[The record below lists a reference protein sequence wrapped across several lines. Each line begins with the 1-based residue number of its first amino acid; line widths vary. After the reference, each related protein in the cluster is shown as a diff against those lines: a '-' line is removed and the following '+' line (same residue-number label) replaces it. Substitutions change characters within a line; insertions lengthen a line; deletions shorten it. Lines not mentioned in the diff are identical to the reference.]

1 MKKGVSIFVDADGK
15 SIDALARMIQL
26 RGEHLGETSKDA
38 TVAAVI
44 DVLLSLRAS
53 TRSAVKR
60 QRFPGVK
67 IRRRADLRPSWRGYA
82 QRCLRMG
89 ESVFTPPNNMAVVWH
104 EVKGFKDRDLKVF
117 EVVPEHENNRP
128 YFVVTAGEKA
138 AKECEKKRALRR
150 VKNYGGIARRALGHA
165 MAKCSTRNVSDPAG
179 MKADVKAS
187 QLAFVEV
194 MNYGAHYAVEVRD
207 TLDYATLALKG
218 GRGDVNLA
226 IQKAAN
232 KIAGQIKQ
240 HLKKVGDFK
249 TQVSTPFPGI
259 RRGSK

>member
-128 YFVVTAGEKA
+128 YFVVAAGEKA

-150 VKNYGGIARRALGHA
+150 VKNYGGIARRARHVGENLLRPQGRRRLFRRQRARRRRAVPAARAPRVRLHGRVERGAAHRRRRQRRPDERHA
-165 MAKCSTRNVSDPAG
+165 AG
-179 MKADVKAS
+179 
-187 QLAFVEV
+187 
-194 MNYGAHYAVEVRD
+194 VRRES
-207 TLDYATLALKG
+207 LVL
-218 GRGDVNLA
+218 
-226 IQKAAN
+226 
-232 KIAGQIKQ
+232 
-240 HLKKVGDFK
+240 
-249 TQVSTPFPGI
+249 
-259 RRGSK
+259 